1 MTLNM
6 EKQQLRVHNLF
17 DQQCLRNVFTPWR
30 RIVFFAFAFRLNM
43 NQGQKKYTVWA
54 SLEEVK

>member
-1 MTLNM
+1 M